1 MNERRDKLRIIF
13 DMLHSIQ
20 EKGGKIKPTHLL
32 YKSNLSHSKMQIYL
46 SELIAKGLVGEELN
60 NSNKC
65 YIITRDGVKFLNDYK
80 KIKEF
85 TDSFGF

>member
-1 MNERRDKLRIIF
+1 
-13 DMLHSIQ
+13 MLNSIND
-20 EKGGKIKPTHLL
+20 KGGRIKPTHLL

-46 SELIAKGLVGEELN
+46 KELMEKDMVKEEIY
-60 NSNKC
+60 NSNKA
-65 YIITRDGVKFLNDYK
+65 YIITREGIKFLNDYK

>member
-1 MNERRDKLRIIF
+1 MNERRDKLRIIY
-13 DMLHSIQ
+13 DMLAAVQ
-20 EKGGKIKPTHLL
+20 DKGGKIKPTHLL

-46 SELIAKGLVGEELN
+46 NDLFAKDMIKEELN
-60 NSNKC
+60 KANKC
-65 YIITRDGVKFLNDYK
+65 YIITKKGIKCLEDYK